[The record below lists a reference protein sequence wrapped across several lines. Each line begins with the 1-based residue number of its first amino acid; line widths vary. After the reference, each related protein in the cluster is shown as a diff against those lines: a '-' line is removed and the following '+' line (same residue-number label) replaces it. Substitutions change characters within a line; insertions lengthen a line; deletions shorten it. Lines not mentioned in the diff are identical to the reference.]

1 VGGRRKKLQRR
12 EKGWKE
18 KREKVTVAALPLVR
32 SWVDGNDGGKAG
44 CGGGGL
50 WQRKQKKK
58 KKQGGC
64 REERETD
71 GGSWWLCRLPMV
83 ELVFVV
89 VCRAGVLVL
98 SPEKAAVEEV
108 ERERKKNREKVAETG
123 KKMIFWLILDLNF
136 SSLRP

>member
-1 VGGRRKKLQRR
+1 MEMTGVKPVVAVEVCGRGSKRR
-12 EKGWKE
+12 
-18 KREKVTVAALPLVR
+18 RR
-32 SWVDGNDGGKAG
+32 
-44 CGGGGL
+44 
-50 WQRKQKKK
+50 
-58 KKQGGC
+58 KQGGC

-123 KKMIFWLILDLNF
+123 KKLIFWLILDPNF